1 MNSRAAV
8 AAIGAASILGSC
20 GGIKAPDLFIVER
33 TGTVPGARLT
43 LLVNEE
49 GGVHCSSEPT
59 HPATHLGPTLKL
71 SDSQLVQARAI
82 QEALHDPASRHLS
95 LSPGP
100 GSVFSYYVR
109 DENGTVR
116 FSDNSPSQPHVLH
129 QLQLFVLQSARA
141 LCHLPL

>member
-1 MNSRAAV
+1 VSRRAAAGAI
-8 AAIGAASILGSC
+8 AAVSILGSC

-33 TGTVPGARLT
+33 TGAVPGARLT
-43 LLVNEE
+43 LVVNEE
-49 GGVHCSSEPT
+49 GGVHCNGEPT
-59 HPATHLGPTLKL
+59 RPGRTLKL

-95 LSPGP
+95 LAPGP

-116 FSDNSPSQPHVLH
+116 FSDNSPSQPHVLR
-129 QLQLFVLQSARA
+129 QLQLFVLQTAQQV
-141 LCHLPL
+141 CHLSQ

>member
-1 MNSRAAV
+1 VSRRAAV
-8 AAIGAASILGSC
+8 AAITAASILGSC

-43 LLVNEE
+43 LVVNEE
-49 GGVHCSSEPT
+49 GGVRCNGEPT
-59 HPATHLGPTLKL
+59 RPGKTLKL
-71 SDSQLVQARAI
+71 SDPQLVEARAI

-116 FSDNSPSQPHVLH
+116 FSDNSPSQPHVLR
-129 QLQLFVLQSARA
+129 QLQLFVLQSSRA